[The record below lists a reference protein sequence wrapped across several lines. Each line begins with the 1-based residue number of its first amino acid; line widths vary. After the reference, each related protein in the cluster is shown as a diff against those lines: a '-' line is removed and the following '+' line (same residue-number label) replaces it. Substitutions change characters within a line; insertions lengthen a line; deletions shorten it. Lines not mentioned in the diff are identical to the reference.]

1 MYKNITE
8 ETVHFL
14 NEWLHDNCKGSY
26 NFDAWVNAADDAL
39 NNLDDNES
47 HAVLELKAHETTT
60 GHCLT
65 FVFNK

>member
-1 MYKNITE
+1 MYKNISE
-8 ETVHFL
+8 DTVHFL
-14 NEWLHDNCKGSY
+14 NEWLQDNCKGSY